1 MAKSSIRSS
10 AVAASLF
17 DLGAVKVKVAKKVKI
32 EKTQPKA
39 PVTTS
44 TPTQESLSEKSHSA
58 ASLQNSVKGSVFSPQ
73 VGSTTI
79 VEKNSPFHSNPQ
91 SFAEKGTSRTGSK
104 TGFTD
109 SADLLNRYRNIEQN
123 KYVTQEFQSFGCHI
137 AEALDD
143 KAHTSLYIKLA
154 KQIQRGLLERALSF
168 VSDANADNKA
178 KLFMWKLN
186 QLKQESLAQIKK
198 S

>member
-1 MAKSSIRSS
+1 MAKASNRSS
-10 AVAASLF
+10 AATASLF
-17 DLGAVKVKVAKKVKI
+17 DLGSVKI
-32 EKTQPKA
+32 KKA
-39 PVTTS
+39 KPQTAATVPNP
-44 TPTQESLSEKSHSA
+44 TP
-58 ASLQNSVKGSVFSPQ
+58 
-73 VGSTTI
+73 
-79 VEKNSPFHSNPQ
+79 
-91 SFAEKGTSRTGSK
+91 K
-104 TGFTD
+104 TGFANT
-109 SADLLNRYRNIEQN
+109 ADLLNRYRNIEQN

-186 QLKQESLAQIKK
+186 QLKQETVASRA
-198 S
+198 